1 MLFPELKELFKL
13 RALVGSTE
21 LLRDSTSNRMHGNY
35 ASLFH
40 GLGVE
45 FETVR
50 PYVIGDDVR
59 YIDWR
64 VTARIGK
71 PQVKTFR
78 AECDRN
84 VLVVVDANAYMR
96 FGTRV
101 TFKSVQAA
109 KTAALLAWKSLQQQ
123 DRVGGVVFGDVINS
137 WQYFKPAKSDSSVL
151 RMFKLLCSKEINNH
165 QQMSVA
171 TVLMHIAKIT
181 VPQSLVFIIS
191 DFSNED
197 MLELEKRLL
206 ALRKKCTVVLLPIS
220 DPADSVLPPVGMLTF
235 ASGMHTATFN
245 TNDQKALKKYH
256 AMWQNYCAQLT
267 RLSKKFKIP
276 MLWIDTMTDPVKI
289 LFNISSAVQSW
300 KT

>member
-1 MLFPELKELFKL
+1 MLFPELKELIKL
-13 RALVGSTE
+13 KAIVAASSAMQNKTG
-21 LLRDSTSNRMHGNY
+21 NRTQGDY

-96 FGTRV
+96 FGTRG
-101 TFKSVQAA
+101 TFKSIQAA
-109 KTAALLAWKSLQQQ
+109 KTAALLCWKSLQQQ
-123 DRVGGVVFGDVINS
+123 DRVGGLLFGDIDKGI
-137 WQYFKPAKSDSSVL
+137 QYFNPVKNDQSILHMLKS
-151 RMFKLLCSKEINNH
+151 LCNKKQGLHTEVSISDAVKH
-165 QQMSVA
+165 LVR
-171 TVLMHIAKIT
+171 VVK
-181 VPQSLVFIIS
+181 PQSLIFIIS
-191 DFSNED
+191 DFSYDD
-197 MLELEKRLL
+197 MQQIEKSLL
-206 ALRKKCTVVLLPIS
+206 MLRKKCTLVLLPVH
-220 DPADSVLPPVGMLTF
+220 DPADREIPAVGSIIF
-235 ASGMHTATFN
+235 SSNAHKAVVN
-245 TNDQKALKKYH
+245 TNDLQARVNYQN
-256 AMWQNYCAQLT
+256 AWQQYKNNLVHIG
-267 RLSKKFKIP
+267 KKFKMPI
-276 MLWIDTMTDPVKI
+276 MWIETVIDPVKS
-289 LFNISSAVQSW
+289 LFVMSGAGQTW